1 MLRYGF
7 FDSEIVGYDEEG
19 MPKFDRAESSDFL
32 AMFISQIISD
42 GVLAAPGDC
51 FQVVAS
57 EGMMLKVRPGFG
69 IVRGRFAADTKEAEI
84 EIPKAPTAYK
94 RIDRVVLRVNY
105 LQRLCEIV
113 VKTGTPDAT
122 PVPPELLQPA
132 SGDFYELC
140 LATVSVNSNQTVIAQ
155 AHITDTRY
163 DSSVCG
169 LVTQLIDHLDTSVF
183 FTQLNAFYDEYVKKF
198 NDNYADFILKMD
210 SAYQNFY
217 TQLNNLYNGYVD
229 KYNVDYED
237 FTNKMLTAYNQYL
250 TDLSAD
256 FESLQQKAYGDMTD
270 IVRRLSEFEIEQEAL
285 WNAWFDSIK
294 GKMDGDIGAKAILM
308 LEEQEKRLE
317 ELEEMLI
324 SGKIHAPLSTEDGD
338 TLTTENGDMIEAFW
352 YYATK

>member
-7 FDSEIVGYDEEG
+7 FDSEITGYDEEG
-19 MPKFDRAESSDFL
+19 MPIFDRAESSDFL

-42 GVLAAPGDC
+42 GVLALPGDC
-51 FQVVAS
+51 FQVMAF
-57 EGMMLKVRPGFG
+57 EGMNLKIRPGFG
-69 IVRGRFAADTKEAEI
+69 IVKGRFAMDTHDFDI
-84 EIPKAPTAYK
+84 TVSKAPTAYK
-94 RIDRVVLRVNY
+94 RIDRVILRANY

-113 VKTGTPDAT
+113 IREGEPGAN
-122 PVPPELLQPA
+122 PVPPELIRPA
-132 SGDFYELC
+132 SGDYYELS
-140 LATVSVNSNQTVIAQ
+140 LATIAINSNQTVIMQ
-155 AHITDTRY
+155 SNITDTRY

-217 TQLNNLYNGYVD
+217 TQLNDLYNSYIE
-229 KYNVDYED
+229 KYDVDYAD
-237 FTNKMLTAYNQYL
+237 FTEKMLTAYHQYL
-250 TDLSAD
+250 SDLGAY
-256 FESLQQKAYGDMTD
+256 FESLQEKAYTDMTD
-270 IVRRLSEFEIEQEAL
+270 IVKRLSEFEIEQEAL

-308 LEEQEKRLE
+308 LEEQERKLNDI
-317 ELEEMLI
+317 EEMLI
-324 SGKIHAPLSTEDGD
+324 SGEIHAPLSTEDGD
-338 TLTTENGDMIEAFW
+338 VLITENGDMIEAFW

>member
-7 FDSEIVGYDEEG
+7 FDSEITGYDDDG
-19 MPKFDRAESSDFL
+19 MPIFDRAESSDFL
-32 AMFISQIISD
+32 AMFISHIISD
-42 GVLAAPGDC
+42 GVLALPGDC
-51 FQVVAS
+51 FQVMAF
-57 EGMMLKVRPGFG
+57 EGMDLKVRPGFG
-69 IVRGRFAADTKEAEI
+69 IVKGRFAADTHDFDLTVS
-84 EIPKAPTAYK
+84 KAPSAYK
-94 RIDRVVLRVNY
+94 RIDRVVLRANY

-113 VKTGTPDAT
+113 IKEGEPAAN
-122 PVPPELLQPA
+122 PVPPELIQPA
-132 SGDFYELC
+132 SGDYYELC
-140 LATVSVNSNQTVIAQ
+140 LATIAINSNQTVIMQ
-155 AHITDTRY
+155 SNITDTRY

-183 FTQLNAFYDEYVKKF
+183 FTQLNAFYNEYVKKF

-217 TQLNNLYNGYVD
+217 TQLNDLYNGYID
-229 KYNVDYED
+229 KYNTDYED

-250 TDLSAD
+250 TDLSVY

-270 IVRRLSEFEIEQEAL
+270 IVSRLSEFEVEQEAL

-308 LEEQEKRLE
+308 LEEQEKKLE
-317 ELEEMLI
+317 ELEEMLV

-338 TLTTENGDMIEAFW
+338 ALTIENGDMIEAFW